1 MLSNVSL
8 SLNNVFII
16 IIMIII
22 AIIIIIFI
30 FVSVKIGQR
39 SVSEIGGAF
48 ASAKNPNPLGRTED
62 MLLAEENFE
71 I

>member
-1 MLSNVSL
+1 
-8 SLNNVFII
+8 
-16 IIMIII
+16 MIII

-39 SVSEIGGAF
+39 SVSEIGGVF